1 MYIHSRWN
9 DQLDHQKFLEEEM
22 EFPLTLGGN
31 HGEALRGFHGLNSP
45 ETRCGARGPLS
56 RHGD

>member
-31 HGEALRGFHGLNSP
+31 DGEALRGFHGLNSP
-45 ETRCGARGPLS
+45 ET
-56 RHGD
+56 HIY